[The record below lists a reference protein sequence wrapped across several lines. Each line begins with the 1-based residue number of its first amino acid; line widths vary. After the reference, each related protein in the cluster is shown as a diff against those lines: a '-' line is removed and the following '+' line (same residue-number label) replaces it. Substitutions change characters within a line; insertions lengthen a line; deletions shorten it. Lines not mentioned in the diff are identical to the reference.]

1 MNIDR
6 RVLLLALLCAGLAF
20 GGCGKKGMPQP
31 RDEKRLFA
39 WKSAEATFN
48 TSGCLNITAVMTGA
62 TENVSV
68 CRLELE
74 PEGAEICRECPF
86 SPGETVDLT
95 PQQVVSGQ
103 NGTRYVFTYCPGI
116 RAPSY
121 RWRLVG
127 INVFT
132 AFPHALTPV
141 KIVKTPPTAT
151 P

>member
-31 RDEKRLFA
+31 QDEKKLFA

-48 TSGCLNITAVMTGA
+48 ASGCLNITAVMSGA
-62 TENVSV
+62 TENVDIF
-68 CRLELE
+68 RLELE
-74 PEGAEICRECPF
+74 AEDAAICRECPF
-86 SPGETVDLT
+86 SPGETADLT
-95 PQQVVSGQ
+95 PQRAVPGQ
-103 NGTRYVFTYCPGI
+103 NETRYVFTYCPGT

-132 AFPHALTPV
+132 AFPHALTAV
-141 KIVKTPPTAT
+141 KIVETPLASAP
-151 P
+151 

>member
-6 RVLLLALLCAGLAF
+6 HVLLLALLCAGLAF
-20 GGCGKKGMPQP
+20 AGCGKKGMPQP

-62 TENVSV
+62 TENVDAF
-68 CRLELE
+68 RLELE
-74 PEGAEICRECPF
+74 PERAAICRECPF
-86 SPGETVDLT
+86 SPEETADLT
-95 PQQVVSGQ
+95 PQQAVSGQ
-103 NGTRYVFTYCPGI
+103 DGTRYVFTYCPGT

-127 INVFT
+127 INVFS
-132 AFPHALTPV
+132 AFPHALSPV
-141 KIVKTPPTAT
+141 KIVEEPLASAP
-151 P
+151 